1 MAINRTLAK
10 EIFAEYT
17 KEYKDDDSRALLK
30 IKHTYKVADLCDRLA
45 REIGLV
51 GDDVDLAWIIGLL
64 HDVARFEQL
73 RRFSTFKDRI
83 SVDHAD
89 LAVEILFDDGK
100 IKDYPVDEKDYY
112 IIRKAVGNH
121 NKYRVEQ
128 GLDKRTK
135 TFCDIIRD
143 ADKLDIFRVDT
154 ESKTEEVYEV
164 NDADFKSTVISDVV
178 FNRFFDEVVVD
189 HGKRTAAID
198 GLACHL
204 SLMFELV
211 YPASVKIAMESG
223 YYTKLMNFV
232 SQIPETNQQL
242 DKMREY
248 LTEYINRR
256 IAENNILDI

>member
-1 MAINRTLAK
+1 MSINRALAK
-10 EIFAEYT
+10 EAFAEYT

-45 REIGLV
+45 REIGLDD
-51 GDDVDLAWIIGLL
+51 DDVDLAWVIGLL

-73 RRFSTFKDRI
+73 RRFGTFKDRI

-89 LAVEILFDDGK
+89 LAVGILFEDGK
-100 IKDYPVDEKDYY
+100 IKDYPVDEKYY
-112 IIRKAVGNH
+112 AIIKKAVGNH

-135 TFCDIIRD
+135 TFCDIVRD

-164 NDADFKSTVISDVV
+164 RDEDFKSTVISDIVY
-178 FNRFFDEVVVD
+178 NRFFDEVVVD
-189 HGKRTAAID
+189 HGKRTNAID

-204 SLMFELV
+204 SLMYELV
-211 YPASVKIAMESG
+211 YPASVKLAMDMG

-248 LTEYINRR
+248 LAEYIERR
-256 IAENNILDI
+256 IAENKILDI